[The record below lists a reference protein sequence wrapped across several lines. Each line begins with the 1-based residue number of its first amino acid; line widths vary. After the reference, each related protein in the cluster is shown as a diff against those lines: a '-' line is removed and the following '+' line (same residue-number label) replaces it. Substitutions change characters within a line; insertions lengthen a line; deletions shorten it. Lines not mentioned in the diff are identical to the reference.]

1 MIKEV
6 SFSEGIM
13 VARNIERNIKKEWLY
28 EPNKGKKIMDFQKDW
43 NERCHATLCM
53 IRSSQSFL
61 QELLFESSEQENI
74 CCFVAYIDGA
84 PIGILIF
91 SWKEESP
98 RVKNLLTH
106 PGCRDCGVLLME
118 KAVNKSKEYGRNGKV
133 SLSPFSGSEQAYLR
147 MGFDYCGKNEMILE
161 PNKSNLW
168 FLMDGEYTFKGTI

>member
-1 MIKEV
+1 MPCYTVYDSIFTV
-6 SFSEGIM
+6 F
-13 VARNIERNIKKEWLY
+13 
-28 EPNKGKKIMDFQKDW
+28 F
-43 NERCHATLCM
+43 T
-53 IRSSQSFL
+53 
-61 QELLFESSEQENI
+61 ELLFESSEQENI

-168 FLMDGEYTFKGTI
+168 LLMDGEYTFKGTI